1 MMYDPNAQT
10 QPVQTAPRPEPIPE
24 VDPLSR
30 YQRIRVPR
38 QAPVQ
43 AQRRRRK
50 AGCGGCLLPLLALA
64 VPLLLVIAAYLFF
77 PGKTTVLLLGIDRAP
92 DGTAI
97 SRSDTIMLVSAEA
110 MSAEVHMLSIP
121 RDLWVNIPGVGE
133 NRINTAHFFAEGNQE
148 GSGPQAVIDTIS
160 ANFGVTPRYYARVQF
175 SGFSEVVDALGGVTL
190 NLDEPMGGLE
200 AGKHHLDGAQALA
213 FARDRK
219 GTDDFF
225 RMKQGQVVLIATA
238 RQLLNPLT
246 WPRLPFA
253 AAKFFDV
260 VDTNLPVWEWPRL
273 AVTLLRAGPDGVDN
287 RTITREMVYP
297 FQTDGGAQ
305 VLGPNWDLIRPMMAE
320 MFGE

>member
-1 MMYDPNAQT
+1 MTYDPNAQT
-10 QPVQTAPRPEPIPE
+10 QPVQPAGRPSSLPE

-38 QAPVQ
+38 PAPAQ
-43 AQRRRRK
+43 PQKQRRK
-50 AGCGGCLLPLLALA
+50 GGCGGCLGLGLALA
-64 VPLLLVIAAYLFF
+64 VPLVLVILAYLFF

-92 DGTAI
+92 DGTAL

-110 MSAEVHMLSIP
+110 LSAEVHMLSIP
-121 RDLWVNIPGVGE
+121 RDLWVNIPGIGE

-148 GSGPQAVIDTIS
+148 GSGPQAVMDTIS
-160 ANFGVTPRYYARVQF
+160 SNLGVAPRYYARVQF
-175 SGFSEVVDALGGVTL
+175 SGFSEVIDALGGVTL

-213 FARDRK
+213 FARDRS

-238 RQLLNPLT
+238 RQLINPLT

-253 AAKFFDV
+253 VATFFEV

-287 RTITREMVYP
+287 RTITREMVTPY
-297 FQTDGGAQ
+297 QTEGGAQ
-305 VLGPNWDLIRPMMAE
+305 VLLPNWDVIWPMIAE